1 MSNPEILDRLTEW
14 LREKDFIVR
23 KENSRLIVDVQHSDQ
38 SVSLPEISIIGSN
51 DYNTIALG
59 FRYDIDDDTHKAY
72 MYLNDSENVAFIE
85 RIENIFKI
93 IGVEAVFI
101 PNAGTMQ
108 TLMIANQ
115 IPIEN
120 LKKET
125 FMKTVLDLYAVLT
138 NVIISILQLNKTGK
152 YFDPSKHV

>member
-1 MSNPEILDRLTEW
+1 MSNSGILDRVTEW
-14 LREKDFIVR
+14 LREKNFIVR
-23 KENSRLIVDVQHSDQ
+23 NENGRLLVDVQRSEH
-38 SVSLPEISIIGSN
+38 SVSLPEISIIGST
-51 DYNTIALG
+51 DYDTIALG
-59 FRYDIDDDTHKAY
+59 FRYDIDDETHKAY
-72 MYLNDSENVAFIE
+72 MYLSDIEKIAFIE
-85 RIENIFKI
+85 RIENMFKT
-93 IGVEAVFI
+93 IGVAAAFI

-115 IPIEN
+115 LNIEN

-125 FMKTVLDLYAVLT
+125 FLKTVLDLYTVLT